1 MEKKKV
7 SKKQQACVRRYKK
20 AHYENISVLVKKG
33 KKEQIQAHA
42 QAMGESTNAFI
53 NRAIDEAMENDPSDF
68 FEN

>member
-1 MEKKKV
+1 MEKKV
-7 SKKQQACVRRYKK
+7 SKKQQACVRRYIEK
-20 AHYENISVLVKKG
+20 HYDRINVQVKKG

-68 FEN
+68 FEK